1 VYKIIKVKLFRFRP
15 GHLKKVQRR
24 NCLHTYWQIKKFCWS
39 FWRWEKTEI
48 TNLKLC
54 HLCKR
59 NFLNC
64 FSQLWCMNKYVPFRQ
79 NHESTVVGPRWT
91 WGHFP
96 NWLFNSRAKKVR
108 NEKKHELCAV
118 KTPRWE
124 FRKICQKNCRKKAK
138 RIKLTWSTK
147 LNRSLCLHMIKHY
160 WLCLKYQFLSQI
172 QYYQEITK
180 VLFGNLK

>member
-1 VYKIIKVKLFRFRP
+1 MVISWLLTCIFWYVFGYQIIMAKLFHFRP
-15 GHLKKVQRR
+15 SHLKKVQQR
-24 NCLHTYWQIKKFCWS
+24 NFGDG
-39 FWRWEKTEI
+39 RKTEI

-54 HLCKR
+54 HPCKC

-108 NEKKHELCAV
+108 NEKKTWIV
-118 KTPRWE
+118 RSQNSTVRIS
-124 FRKICQKNCRKKAK
+124 KIYFWYWPPEK
-138 RIKLTWSTK
+138 IVEKLK
-147 LNRSLCLHMIKHY
+147 
-160 WLCLKYQFLSQI
+160 
-172 QYYQEITK
+172 E
-180 VLFGNLK
+180 